1 MTVILFVVLIHVVTT
16 DVMYFLLTK
25 VSEPA
30 MTIVIMSAVVTV
42 REIHVEHTMKHM
54 VRFYISQRLAKLLH
68 SGGEH
73 DGGEGQE

>member
-30 MTIVIMSAVVTV
+30 MTIVIMSAVVTA

-54 VRFYISQRLAKLLH
+54 VRF
-68 SGGEH
+68 
-73 DGGEGQE
+73 

>member
-30 MTIVIMSAVVTV
+30 MTIVIMSAVVTA
-42 REIHVEHTMKHM
+42 REIHVEHTMKGP
-54 VRFYISQRLAKLLH
+54 VD
-68 SGGEH
+68 
-73 DGGEGQE
+73 DGSFHQV